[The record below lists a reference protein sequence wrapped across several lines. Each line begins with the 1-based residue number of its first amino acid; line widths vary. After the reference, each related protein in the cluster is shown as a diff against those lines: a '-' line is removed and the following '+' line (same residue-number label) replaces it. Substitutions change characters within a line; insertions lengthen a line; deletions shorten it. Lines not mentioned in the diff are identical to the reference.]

1 MSRRDTR
8 NITAA
13 QDRETGPHKLNCREE
28 DSPGLPY

>member
-13 QDRETGPHKLNCREE
+13 QDREAGPHILNCCQE
-28 DSPGLPY
+28 DSLGSSY